1 MTLIKQYAQLFLI
14 IFDYIFRV
22 IWDMIKKQLILPF
35 VDLDIKRYDL
45 GMENR
50 DATDD
55 QGLLRFL
62 ILNFMK
68 NF

>member
-1 MTLIKQYAQLFLI
+1 MIKQ
-14 IFDYIFRV
+14 
-22 IWDMIKKQLILPF
+22 QLILPF

-55 QGLLRFL
+55 QGMLFVFL
-62 ILNFMK
+62 YVTLFTLSCLIRGGRLSILK
-68 NF
+68 NFH